1 MSQPC
6 ACDAGLTIPVH
17 SPTNRSRVCACVCVC
32 VFVCMLRA
40 VLLLIYLGSLH
51 VPSCRQ
57 RPGLP
62 IAVLQ
67 TDWQRCVWPDRPVQD
82 GCVRLVWWYADGV
95 VDDAGHG
102 QAVTVDSQHLG
113 SRCILLSDPGTN
125 GGKRSQYRGVRP
137 QPALC
142 ERNRKEALH
151 KHAST
156 TCKAAIHGSMQY
168 IFIKPRNKTIN
179 KHI

>member
-1 MSQPC
+1 VFNINPC
-6 ACDAGLTIPVH
+6 KSGKWPAPVAAQCHNLARVTPDSPFQFIPPPTGRACA
-17 SPTNRSRVCACVCVC
+17 RVCACVCVC

-125 GGKRSQYRGVRP
+125 GGKWSQYRGVRP

-156 TCKAAIHGSMQY
+156 T
-168 IFIKPRNKTIN
+168 
-179 KHI
+179 